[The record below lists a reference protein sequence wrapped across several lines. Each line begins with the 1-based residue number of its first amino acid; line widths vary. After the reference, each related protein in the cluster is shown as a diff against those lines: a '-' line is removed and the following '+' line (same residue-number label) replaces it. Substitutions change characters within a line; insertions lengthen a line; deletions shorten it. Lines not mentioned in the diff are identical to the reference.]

1 MYDILIAIWYQA
13 SLQGADISAF
23 LRASHVMNPVYRRH
37 ADELLARLL
46 ADGPCATT
54 GVQPSIW
61 PVRIAGP
68 KPLTNAGP
76 FAPDIPLPNHHAL
89 NRALHPTKL
98 PPMRLVSVDQISQLI
113 ADDSRFKVGRNK
125 IGLFDAGRVA

>member
-1 MYDILIAIWYQA
+1 M
-13 SLQGADISAF
+13 QGADISAF
-23 LRASHVMNPVYRRH
+23 LRACHVMNPVYRRH

-46 ADGPCATT
+46 ADGTVATT
-54 GVQPSIW
+54 GVQPTIW

-76 FAPDIPLPNHHAL
+76 FTPDIPLPRHHAL

-98 PPMRLVSVDQISQLI
+98 PPTRLASVGQISQLL
-113 ADDSRFKVGRNK
+113 ADDSSFKVGRNK
-125 IGLFDAGRVA
+125 IGLFEVWRLACPTV